1 MSESP
6 PSEMYEIDSPELR
19 VKEENDMG
27 NRLQTIRI
35 EHDKSIQD
43 ISNDVS
49 PLLREEDRKRVM
61 TPGYGFSS
69 SDVLTSKL

>member
-1 MSESP
+1 
-6 PSEMYEIDSPELR
+6 MYEIDSPELR

-27 NRLQTIRI
+27 NRLQTIKI
-35 EHDKSIQD
+35 EHEKSNQD

-49 PLLREEDRKRVM
+49 PLLREEDRKRVL

-69 SDVLTSKL
+69 SDILTSKL